1 MCRGGDDLDAVA
13 FHGLFAFRGN
23 LVVGNDHGD
32 LFGIEQL
39 GDAAFSEFI
48 GGGQHDDMV
57 GLLRKFFYHG
67 TSGVIDISEAVFLGV
82 AVYAD
87 EQLVYVVFP
96 GRRAA

>member
-1 MCRGGDDLDAVA
+1 MFLCLCRGGDDLDAVA

-48 GGGQHDDMV
+48 EVVNTMTWSACFANSFTTA
-57 GLLRKFFYHG
+57 LR
-67 TSGVIDISEAVFLGV
+67 V
-82 AVYAD
+82 
-87 EQLVYVVFP
+87 
-96 GRRAA
+96 